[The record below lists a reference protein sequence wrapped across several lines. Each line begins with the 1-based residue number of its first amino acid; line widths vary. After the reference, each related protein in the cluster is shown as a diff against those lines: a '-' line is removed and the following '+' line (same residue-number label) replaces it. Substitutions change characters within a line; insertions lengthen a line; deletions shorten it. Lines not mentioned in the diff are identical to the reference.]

1 MLDFEWDDTKAAAN
15 LRSHDVTFDEAT
27 KAFQD
32 AFAVEWIDTRF
43 PYAEERMTLLGVC
56 GSPML
61 DVADTERS
69 DDIRIISARRATKYE
84 QAIHCRRNTP

>member
-1 MLDFEWDDTKAAAN
+1 MLDFEWDHTKAAAN
-15 LRSHDVTFDEAT
+15 LRSHCVTFDEAT

-56 GSPML
+56 GNTML
-61 DVADTERS
+61 YVAYTERS
-69 DDIRIISARRATKYE
+69 DNIRIISARRATKNE
-84 QAIHCRRNTP
+84 QAIYYRRNTP

>member
-1 MLDFEWDDTKAAAN
+1 MIRAGSPDQAAEYGD
-15 LRSHDVTFDEAT
+15 RCTRTSPT

-56 GSPML
+56 GNTML
-61 DVADTERS
+61 YVAYTERS
-69 DDIRIISARRATKYE
+69 DNIRIISARRATKNE
-84 QAIHCRRNTP
+84 QAIYYRRNTP